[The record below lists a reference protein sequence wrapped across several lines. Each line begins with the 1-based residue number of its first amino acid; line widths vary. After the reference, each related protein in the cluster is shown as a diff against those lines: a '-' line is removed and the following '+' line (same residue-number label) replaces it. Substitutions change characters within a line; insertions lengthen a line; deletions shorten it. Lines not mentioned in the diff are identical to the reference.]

1 MAKSEGTE
9 LNSSHVHTEA
19 TATHGAFPSEG
30 NPESSLVTPKEG
42 MSDTAETNTRD
53 CTSGY

>member
-42 MSDTAETNTRD
+42 MA
-53 CTSGY
+53 